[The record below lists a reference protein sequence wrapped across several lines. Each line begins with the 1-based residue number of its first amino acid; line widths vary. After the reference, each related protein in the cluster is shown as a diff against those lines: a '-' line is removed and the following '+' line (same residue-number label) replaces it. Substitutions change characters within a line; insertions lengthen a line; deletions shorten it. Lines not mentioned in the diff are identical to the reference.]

1 MAAPVLHLTS
11 SELHARFKKV
21 TLSPSETASQT
32 QGIVIACF
40 PLYDEYNMGLTICRR
55 LLHKVGILEAV
66 PYTLLTLDMTTYKK
80 RGAGKYHS
88 WSSFVGE
95 TEYRVLQEV
104 SKKGPYCT
112 YCDVFVM
119 EGARA
124 VYVGT
129 SNCVYGLAPVPVT
142 SPVPVP
148 VTSPVPLTSPVPVTS
163 PVLVPAV
170 PAVPIVPAVPAVPV
184 VPAVPTVPTM
194 YIKENDNYS
203 NKTISEDSEEE
214 FTTPT
219 KPTKPTQ
226 PTKPAFVPVIPMN
239 KVTPKS
245 YKDMGAM

>member
-21 TLSPSETASQT
+21 TLSPSEKQSQT

-55 LLHKVGILEAV
+55 LLHKVGILEAL

-104 SKKGPYCT
+104 SKKGPYCM
-112 YCDVFVM
+112 YYDVFVM

-129 SNCVYGLAPVPVT
+129 SNCVYGLAPMPVT
-142 SPVPVP
+142 SPE
-148 VTSPVPLTSPVPVTS
+148 
-163 PVLVPAV
+163 
-170 PAVPIVPAVPAVPV
+170 
-184 VPAVPTVPTM
+184 VPTM

-203 NKTISEDSEEE
+203 NKTVSESSEEEEEE

-219 KPTKPTQ
+219 KPTTPTTPTTPTM

-239 KVTPKS
+239 KLMPKS
-245 YKDMGAM
+245 YKDMDAM

>member
-11 SELHARFKKV
+11 SELHARLKKV

-55 LLHKVGILEAV
+55 LLHKVGILEAL

-88 WSSFVGE
+88 WSSFVGDV
-95 TEYRVLQEV
+95 EYRVLQEV
-104 SKKGPYCT
+104 SEEGT
-112 YCDVFVM
+112 YYDVFVM

-129 SNCVYGLAPVPVT
+129 SNCVYGLAPM
-142 SPVPVP
+142 PVP
-148 VTSPVPLTSPVPVTS
+148 SP
-163 PVLVPAV
+163 
-170 PAVPIVPAVPAVPV
+170 VPV
-184 VPAVPTVPTM
+184 VPAVPTM

-214 FTTPT
+214 EEFTTPT
-219 KPTKPTQ
+219 KPTQPTQHTQ
-226 PTKPAFVPVIPMN
+226 PTKPAFVPIIPMN

>member
-55 LLHKVGILEAV
+55 LLHKVGILEV
-66 PYTLLTLDMTTYKK
+66 RPYTLLTLDMTTYKK

-129 SNCVYGLAPVPVT
+129 SNCVYGVAYGLAPMPVT
-142 SPVPVP
+142 SPVPV
-148 VTSPVPLTSPVPVTS
+148 VTVVPV
-163 PVLVPAV
+163 VPAV
-170 PAVPIVPAVPAVPV
+170 SAVPAVPV
-184 VPAVPTVPTM
+184 LPTM

-214 FTTPT
+214 EEFTTPT
-219 KPTKPTQ
+219 NPSKPATPVM
-226 PTKPAFVPVIPMN
+226 PTKPAFVPNIPMN
-239 KVTPKS
+239 KVKPKS

>member
-32 QGIVIACF
+32 QGIVITCF

-88 WSSFVGE
+88 WSSFVGK

-129 SNCVYGLAPVPVT
+129 SNCVYGLAPMPVT
-142 SPVPVP
+142 SPAPV
-148 VTSPVPLTSPVPVTS
+148 
-163 PVLVPAV
+163 
-170 PAVPIVPAVPAVPV
+170 VPV
-184 VPAVPTVPTM
+184 VPAVPTM

-214 FTTPT
+214 EEEEEEFTTPT
-219 KPTKPTQ
+219 KPTLPTM
-226 PTKPAFVPVIPMN
+226 PTKPAFVPIIPMN

>member
-1 MAAPVLHLTS
+1 MFAFSFTSPRRTPALHEALLWFAGARLAGSLLTEACNVLI
-11 SELHARFKKV
+11 
-21 TLSPSETASQT
+21 LSPSQTASQT

-40 PLYDEYNMGLTICRR
+40 PLYDEYNMGMTICRR

-129 SNCVYGLAPVPVT
+129 SNCVYGLAPMPAT
-142 SPVPVP
+142 SPE
-148 VTSPVPLTSPVPVTS
+148 
-163 PVLVPAV
+163 
-170 PAVPIVPAVPAVPV
+170 
-184 VPAVPTVPTM
+184 VPTM

-226 PTKPAFVPVIPMN
+226 PTKPAFVPVITMN